1 MKLLRRSRLFKTI
14 VVPLPPSWLL
24 RAISRWASRGKG
36 QLSQRGAGFKLLYLD
51 DDMRMHLTFDGQY
64 FVQRRPGAVEGKQ
77 GPSGADSPWTRQA
90 LARMREARERS
101 ELGTLETEAGAG
113 RAASKKVNAQ
123 VQRKSWTR
131 ARRGQGDTGAPPPG
145 FEWGGMY

>member
-1 MKLLRRSRLFKTI
+1 VKLLRRSRLFKTI

-64 FVQRRPGAVEGKQ
+64 FVQRR
-77 GPSGADSPWTRQA
+77 
-90 LARMREARERS
+90 
-101 ELGTLETEAGAG
+101 LG
-113 RAASKKVNAQ
+113 
-123 VQRKSWTR
+123 
-131 ARRGQGDTGAPPPG
+131 
-145 FEWGGMY
+145 

>member
-1 MKLLRRSRLFKTI
+1 VKLLRRSRLFKTI

-77 GPSGADSPWTRQA
+77 GRADSPWTRQA